1 MVQWIIA
8 IIALLLLG
16 MMIYADTLTGK
27 RKHSYFFYHHART
40 PRNKEEKEI
49 IIPAQTPHEKFY
61 AKINRVEPG
70 AD

>member
-1 MVQWIIA
+1 MAHWMLG

-27 RKHSYFFYHHART
+27 KRHSYFFYHQART
-40 PRNKEEKEI
+40 PKNRGEKEI

-61 AKINRVEPG
+61 AKINRVEPE